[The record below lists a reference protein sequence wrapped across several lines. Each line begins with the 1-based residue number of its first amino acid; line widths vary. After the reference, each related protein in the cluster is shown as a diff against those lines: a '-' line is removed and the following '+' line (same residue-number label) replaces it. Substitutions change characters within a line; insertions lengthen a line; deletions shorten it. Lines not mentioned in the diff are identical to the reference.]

1 MCGICLSGV
10 TSLKEKL
17 SLCMYHVPLPVPPQ
31 LYNSQTVS
39 ILAIVT
45 RQAMN
50 MAEEMSVDTG
60 PQVG

>member
-1 MCGICLSGV
+1 
-10 TSLKEKL
+10 
-17 SLCMYHVPLPVPPQ
+17 MYHVPLPVPPQ

-39 ILAIVT
+39 ILATVT